1 MKVILTEHEK
11 EMRRASR
18 RLKRTKKSRTERKR
32 DFARWLKERGIRLG
46 SDDDTD
52 ARYGG

>member
-1 MKVILTEHEK
+1 VKRKTRDDQKKKPRVW
-11 EMRRASR
+11 RRADDTPKARAKR
-18 RLKRTKKSRTERKR
+18 RR

-46 SDDDTD
+46 SDDETD

>member
-1 MKVILTEHEK
+1 MKRKTRDDQK
-11 EMRRASR
+11 RRVWVRADDTPR
-18 RLKRTKKSRTERKR
+18 AKRKR